1 MIPNYAAGA
10 IIGKGGSNIGEL
22 QERYGAKIRLSPSG
36 EFYPG
41 TEERIVIVTGEVNQI
56 VDMNNYI
63 IDKVLLDTREGH
75 SNRGVDERGY
85 KVSSWGFYHC

>member
-1 MIPNYAAGA
+1 M
-10 IIGKGGSNIGEL
+10 
-22 QERYGAKIRLSPSG
+22 SPSG

-41 TEERIVIVTGEVNQI
+41 TEERIVIVTGEINQI

-63 IDKVLLDTREGH
+63 IDKVLLDTREGN

-85 KVSSWGFYHC
+85 KVGS